1 MFTAVRSL
9 GLFGVT
15 GYEVRVE
22 CDISSGLPRFDLVGL
37 PDNAVKEARERVR
50 SAIQNSGFLFG
61 AHRITVNLAPADRR
75 KEGSLYDLP
84 ILVGVL
90 AASGQLPAPTEEM
103 AFLGEVSLSG
113 DIRPV
118 RGVLPMTIAA
128 REMGVH
134 SLFVP
139 ADNAP
144 EATLAGGLN
153 VYPVENLRQ
162 LADHLFQRKLIAPAS
177 PWEPEAED
185 VPLPDFAD
193 VKGQEPVK
201 RALEI
206 AAAGGHHL
214 LMVGS
219 PGSGKSMLAHRFPSI
234 LPDMSREEALEATQ
248 LWSVCGLLDNKHP
261 LLTSR
266 PFRAP
271 HHTISSYALAGG
283 GVYPRPG
290 EISLAHHGVLF
301 LDELP
306 EFQPAAL
313 EVLRQPLE
321 DGEVQISRVSGSV
334 TYPSQFQMI
343 CAMNPCKCGWY
354 GHPSGRC
361 TCSPKSVAQYLSH
374 LSGPLLDRI
383 DLKVDVPSLEFD
395 ELSRRSP
402 GEPSAAIR
410 ERVNA
415 ARQRQ
420 RQRFGPDGPRCNAQ
434 MGQAELREYCR
445 LDEACTALMK
455 QAYEKLALTAR
466 SYDRILRVART
477 VADRAGAEQLEVSHL
492 AEALQYRTTAYLR

>member
-9 GLFGVT
+9 GLSGVT

-22 CDISSGLPRFDLVGL
+22 CDISAGLPRFDLVGL

-90 AASGQLPAPTEEM
+90 AASGQLPAPAEEM
-103 AFLGEVSLSG
+103 SFLGEVSLSG
-113 DIRPV
+113 EIRPV
-118 RGVLPMTIAA
+118 RGVLPMAAAA
-128 REMGVH
+128 REMGVR
-134 SLFVP
+134 SLLVP

-162 LADHLFQRKLIAPAS
+162 LADHLFQRKRIAAAS
-177 PWEPEAED
+177 PWEPEAEA

-219 PGSGKSMLAHRFPSI
+219 PGSGKSMLAHRMPSI
-234 LPDMSREEALEATQ
+234 LPDMSREEALEVTQ

-283 GVYPRPG
+283 GVYPRPRR
-290 EISLAHHGVLF
+290 
-301 LDELP
+301 D
-306 EFQPAAL
+306 
-313 EVLRQPLE
+313 
-321 DGEVQISRVSGSV
+321 
-334 TYPSQFQMI
+334 
-343 CAMNPCKCGWY
+343 
-354 GHPSGRC
+354 
-361 TCSPKSVAQYLSH
+361 
-374 LSGPLLDRI
+374 LSGPPRRPLPGRAAGVPDRRPGGAAPAPGGRGGANFPGLRLR
-383 DLKVDVPSLEFD
+383 DLPQPVPDDLRHEPLQVRLVRPPLRPLHLFPQ
-395 ELSRRSP
+395 ERGPVP
-402 GEPSAAIR
+402 GPP
-410 ERVNA
+410 
-415 ARQRQ
+415 ARPPA
-420 RQRFGPDGPRCNAQ
+420 GP
-434 MGQAELREYCR
+434 
-445 LDEACTALMK
+445 
-455 QAYEKLALTAR
+455 
-466 SYDRILRVART
+466 
-477 VADRAGAEQLEVSHL
+477 H
-492 AEALQYRTTAYLR
+492 